1 MKKIC
6 RRNGAGWNK
15 DRSQGIKSHFKLVET
30 EYLADTFLKTQNWHD
45 LTLYLVALDTALRA
59 CDLLQLKVGDVC
71 YSNGQIRQKLAGRQQ
86 KTSKP
91 VEPVLTPDTQ
101 QALAMWIE
109 ASGKDRDAYLF
120 TRTKQGQ
127 GAKPITRVHLSRLV
141 KTWAEW
147 LGHPP
152 DDYAC
157 HSLRRTRGVQMY
169 EAGERVADISK
180 MYGHSS
186 EASTLLYLGITQ
198 QKVTE
203 MCLRHGLKLDF
214 NAVRVHNPAHKRAR
228 TLNSA
233 DLATS
238 GHFCPNAIKT

>member
-1 MKKIC
+1 MTKKR

-15 DRSQGIKSHFKLVET
+15 SRSQGVKTHFKTSET
-30 EYLADTFLKTQNWHD
+30 AYLADSFLKTENWHD
-45 LTLYLVALDTALRA
+45 LTLFLVALDTALRA
-59 CDLLQLKVGDVC
+59 CDLLQMKVEDVC
-71 YSNGQIRQKLAGRQQ
+71 YSNGQIRQKLAKRQQ

-101 QALAMWIE
+101 QALAIWIKR
-109 ASGKDRDAYLF
+109 SGKTRDEFLF
-120 TRTKQGQ
+120 TRTKQGWD
-127 GAKPITRVHLSRLV
+127 ANPITRVHLSRMV
-141 KTWAEW
+141 KHWAEW

-198 QKVTE
+198 QRVTE
-203 MCLRHGLKLDF
+203 MCLRHGLALDF
-214 NAVRVHNPAHKRAR
+214 KGARNHRPVR
-228 TLNSA
+228 
-233 DLATS
+233 
-238 GHFCPNAIKT
+238 